1 MSRDHTIPIPTKADY
16 ALQLQV
22 LRAWEDEIAKPRH
35 ADPRR
40 LLRYGF
46 KMYSQ
51 NDEDGII
58 QEIFRRIGTTN
69 RMFVEFGVET
79 GVECNTAKLLIEDW
93 RGLWIE
99 ADRGLV
105 QQIHHRF
112 GPVLPAGQLRVM
124 ESLVTA
130 ENINALIESADF
142 HGEIDLLGIDIDY
155 NDYWVWKAITIIRPR
170 VVVIE
175 YNASL
180 RPPLSLTVP
189 YHPKGC
195 WDGSNVYGASLEA
208 LVRLGIDKGYRIVGC
223 SIAGVNA
230 FFVRADLCGDKFL
243 EPATAA
249 EHYEPPRHFFHL
261 LPGGHVGRPGRFVSV

>member
-112 GPVLPAGQLRVM
+112 DPVLPAGQLRVI

-130 ENINALIESADF
+130 ENIDALIESADF
-142 HGEIDLLGIDIDY
+142 RGEIDLLGIDIDY
-155 NDYWVWKAITIIRPR
+155 NDY
-170 VVVIE
+170 
-175 YNASL
+175 
-180 RPPLSLTVP
+180 
-189 YHPKGC
+189 
-195 WDGSNVYGASLEA
+195 
-208 LVRLGIDKGYRIVGC
+208 
-223 SIAGVNA
+223 
-230 FFVRADLCGDKFL
+230 
-243 EPATAA
+243 
-249 EHYEPPRHFFHL
+249 
-261 LPGGHVGRPGRFVSV
+261 